1 MQNMRFYEICPVDEV
16 SNDPC
21 VFGYYRTS
29 GIVLSANGGYAVRY
43 RTDAAYTLGNV
54 LCVAGR
60 SADEDLLESAKQTAH
75 ALDVNNLLNAAYTI
89 NLDINL

>member
-1 MQNMRFYEICPVDEV
+1 MRLYEICPVDEV

-21 VFGYYRTS
+21 VFGYYRTK
-29 GIVLSANGGYAVRY
+29 GVVLGANGGYTVCY
-43 RTDAAYTLGNV
+43 RTHAAYTLGNM

-60 SADEDLLESAKQTAH
+60 SADKDLLKSAKQTAH
-75 ALDVNNLLNAAYTI
+75 ALYANHLLNAACMI